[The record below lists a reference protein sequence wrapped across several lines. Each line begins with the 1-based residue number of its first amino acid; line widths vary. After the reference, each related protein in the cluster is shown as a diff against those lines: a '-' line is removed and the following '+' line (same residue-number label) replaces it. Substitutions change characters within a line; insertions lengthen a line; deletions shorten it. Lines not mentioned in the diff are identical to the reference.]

1 VYGILTLVFLLGLG
15 LLFSGIASAARGTVG
30 AIVVGILG
38 IIVGFVVI
46 IFPALGAGIVVL
58 LTAVFLII
66 LGLESIV
73 SGIVGR
79 WV

>member
-1 VYGILTLVFLLGLG
+1 
-15 LLFSGIASAARGTVG
+15 
-30 AIVVGILG
+30 VGILG

-46 IFPALGAGIVVL
+46 IFPALGAATVVL

-66 LGLESIV
+66 FGLESIV